1 VTNDGGIM
9 FELPV
14 LYTTGKDGK
23 GACNTTKYMW
33 FDGACT
39 VPSVCM
45 PLLHYEGKGGVIRIG
60 TITNT
65 DGRCIT
71 YNELKKELKQ
81 YKKKYSP
88 QCLYM
93 RYIPEDLHVP
103 ICEVYP
109 LVCRNARSSNVS
121 GITKYNVCCAWKPF
135 CEHLCR
141 KYDVEFKDI
150 QDDRQRFI
158 LHSDGSYEEVT

>member
-1 VTNDGGIM
+1 M
-9 FELPV
+9 E
-14 LYTTGKDGK
+14 Y
-23 GACNTTKYMW
+23 
-33 FDGACT
+33 
-39 VPSVCM
+39 
-45 PLLHYEGKGGVIRIG
+45 
-60 TITNT
+60 
-65 DGRCIT
+65 IT

-109 LVCRNARSSNVS
+109 LVCRNARSSNIS
-121 GITKYNVCCAWKPF
+121 GITKYNVCWAWKPF

-141 KYDVEFKDI
+141 KYNVEFKDI

-158 LHSDGSYEEVT
+158 LHSDGSYEEVTRL